1 MPQFQ
6 PRNPHWETTVRTN
19 FQNNPAMQLLGVCL
33 GQIAPGHIDLGAANL
48 HQPNLIDAGGRPDAG
63 IVAAIMQTA
72 CRLAALSLCPEH
84 SQPRLAEFKINY
96 IGQWQDC
103 PAGFTIS
110 GKVVR
115 PGNTITVCR
124 ADATARDS
132 RGMRL
137 TAAAMTATFLMQH
150 TDA

>member
-1 MPQFQ
+1 MPEFQ

-19 FQNNPAMQLLGVCL
+19 FQDNPAMKLLGASLRQVAP
-33 GQIAPGHIDLGAANL
+33 GQIDLTAENL
-48 HQPNLIDAGGRPDAG
+48 RQQNLIDASGRPDAG

-72 CRLAALSLCPEH
+72 CHLAALSLSPQH

-96 IGQWQDC
+96 IGQWQDY
-103 PAGFTIS
+103 PADFNIS

-124 ADATARDS
+124 ADATARNS
-132 RGMRL
+132 RGIPL
-137 TAAAMTATFLMQH
+137 NAAAMTATFLMEH
-150 TDA
+150 PDS